1 MATMPNI
8 ELPTGDQPKLS
19 PLRKLGWF
27 VAIWAGSVAAL
38 AIVSYGLKAIFP
50 L

>member
-1 MATMPNI
+1 MATIPRI
-8 ELPTGDQPKLS
+8 ELPTGNQPKTS
-19 PLRKLGWF
+19 PLRKLVWF
-27 VAIWAGSVAAL
+27 VTIWAGSVAAL